1 MPRPSIVWSG
11 GLAAWTLCVGLGAVP
26 ASAQV
31 PADTPSA
38 LASLAVP
45 PLVYVDRGSGEEA
58 LGRIVRIEPDAIV
71 LSTGGVEHRI
81 PLAEV
86 ARVQVRGDS
95 LRNGAVAGALVGLAA
110 GLLTTGVWDCAG
122 GCAGQQAVFLAYS
135 TAIYAAIGTAFDAM
149 HTGRRTVYR
158 RSKGL
163 SLLHF
168 GAGRGPRGEAAAV
181 GRLGV
186 GW

>member
-1 MPRPSIVWSG
+1 MPHPSLAWSA
-11 GLAAWTLCVGLGAVP
+11 GLAAWTLCMALGAVP
-26 ASAQV
+26 VSAQV
-31 PADTPSA
+31 PADTPPA
-38 LASLAVP
+38 LASLALP
-45 PLVYVDRGSGEEA
+45 PVVYVDTGAGEEA

-81 PLAEV
+81 ALAEV
-86 ARVQVRGDS
+86 RRVQIRGDS
-95 LRNGAVAGALVGLAA
+95 LRDGAVTGALVGLAA
-110 GLLTTGVWDCAG
+110 GLLTTGLWDCAG
-122 GCAGQQAVFLAYS
+122 GCAGQKAVFVAYS
-135 TAIYAAIGTAFDAM
+135 SALYAAIGTAFDAM

-163 SLLHF
+163 SLRF
-168 GAGRGPRGEAAAV
+168 GAGPGPRGEAATV